1 MSEDQKQVS
10 NALAGHQRLPVRVCG
25 HIVCRSEDSV
35 WRNGVNLIPCLEQN
49 LSTQTEMMER
59 ALSAY
64 RESRLAT
71 VEKNPGPTQKPV
83 RTEERRR
90 PREQEVVEVLV
101 QWLELFGFDSTG
113 YSIAGDVQQWRLWI
127 EDAGD
132 WMKLCK
138 YKLAV
143 FYQYAQ
149 KDLLEDKTLPPSP
162 LKNTT
167 SHPLHLLGGRAGR
180 FLRRM
185 IRKTAPLRQVLLS
198 SLLLI
203 KTGMPRPD
211 KDALLEAA
219 RKTLAALVTPRKT
232 EWIHKPI
239 VVPGLS
245 DHRRRHGIVS
255 FAELE
260 EQVRRTAREYFTGVR
275 FGNHDLFSTPITPS
289 FSACYV
295 RSRRA
300 FGTFGELL
308 DRGLLETE
316 PRRDLRLA
324 SNIEEEYIGS
334 DQNPTISLGG
344 FDGMRD
350 QFLRSYFD
358 ALKIA
363 MKEEPIASAVPLA
376 EALKVRVITK
386 GPPMTQFVLKPLQR
400 FMWRVL
406 KNHPS
411 CALIGDPVDV
421 SKLAPRL
428 GRLIGDQA
436 WCSGDYSDATNQMDP
451 RLSEAA
457 WQTVCDVCAVPRAL
471 KELGSRVLT
480 GHWLEVDRDGTL
492 MPQQWGQLMGS
503 IISFPILC
511 IVNATVCRMA
521 LEHDLDCGLSLS
533 RAPLMVN
540 GDDCLFPVGPAGYAA
555 WNLFGKMAG
564 LSPSVGKVYYSKHF
578 CNINSTTFVYDGE
591 NPDDRAVFKRVD
603 VIRLGLCF
611 GLKRSIAEVEE
622 EDEFRELRLLGN
634 GQEWDSSIGAQHRA
648 LMFECPPQCY
658 DRVHRKFLAR
668 NRELLTTATEYL
680 IPWYVPECYGGIGLQ
695 PIGEMGP
702 SKTDELIVT
711 AMVHWRAWT
720 EVQPRLPV
728 QWKGPAKTKIR
739 QVAVEQLR
747 RVLPDLETHWV
758 SQGSSE
764 VDGLD
769 SPSLASWVLY
779 QRPQDVL
786 SVVSDVRA
794 ARDAL
799 CEIRRVRSWYL
810 KHMDKF
816 AWMTPS
822 AYMPPRRLVTEVRIE
837 ERLPALLPT
846 QLEIAWR
853 DVDNLLQA
861 DADEATVRWSRR
873 FAVAPNSDTQIPTW
887 TEALEDEHTLWRLN
901 LDPDLLQ

>member
-1 MSEDQKQVS
+1 MSQDQKQVS
-10 NALAGHQRLPVRVCG
+10 NASPGQQRLPVRVCD
-25 HIVCRSEDSV
+25 HSYCLRTMTVK
-35 WRNGVNLIPCLEQN
+35 WRMDHWFVPCFEA
-49 LSTQTEMMER
+49 
-59 ALSAY
+59 ALSAQQDMLQRAVSAY
-64 RESRLAT
+64 HESRLVT
-71 VEKNPGPTQKPV
+71 VEKNPGPTLKPV

-149 KDLLEDKTLPPSP
+149 KDLLEDKQLPPSP

-211 KDALLEAA
+211 KDALLQAA
-219 RKTLAALVTPRKT
+219 QKTLAALVTPRRT
-232 EWIHKPI
+232 EWIHKPV
-239 VVPGLS
+239 VVPGLG
-245 DHRRRHGIVS
+245 DYRRRHGIVS

-260 EQVRRTAREYFTGVR
+260 EQVRRTAREFFSGVR
-275 FGNHDLFSTPITPS
+275 FGNHDLFATPITPS

-308 DRGLLETE
+308 DEGLLTTV
-316 PRRDLRLA
+316 PRRDLRLS
-324 SNIEEEYIGS
+324 SNVEEEFIGS
-334 DQNPTISLGG
+334 DQNPSVVLSG

-358 ALKIA
+358 ALKLA
-363 MKEEPIASAVPLA
+363 MHEDPIASAVPLA

-386 GPPMTQFVLKPLQR
+386 GPPLTQFVLKPLQR

-406 KNHPS
+406 KDHPACS
-411 CALIGDPVDV
+411 LIGDPIHVAA
-421 SKLAPRL
+421 LAPRL
-428 GRLIGDQA
+428 GRLLEGQA

-451 RLSEAA
+451 RLSNAA
-457 WQTVCDVCAVPRAL
+457 WETVCDVCAVPRAL
-471 KELGSRVLT
+471 KSLGTRVLT
-480 GHWLEVDRDGTL
+480 GHWLEVDKKNGIL

-521 LEHDLDCGLSLS
+521 IEHDLDRDLTLS

-578 CNINSTTFVYDGE
+578 CNINSTTFEYDGA
-591 NPDDRAVFKRVD
+591 NPDDRQVFRRVD

-611 GLKRSIAEVEE
+611 GMKRSIAEVEE

-648 LMFECPPQCY
+648 LLFECPPSCY

-680 IPWYVPECYGGIGLQ
+680 MPWYVPECYGGIGLQ
-695 PIGEMGP
+695 PVGECGP
-702 SKTDELIVT
+702 SHTDELIVT
-711 AMVHWRAWT
+711 AMVHWRAWCSK
-720 EVQPRLPV
+720 EPRLPV

-739 QVAVEQLR
+739 QVAVKQLR
-747 RVLPDLETHWV
+747 QALPDLETHWV
-758 SQGSSE
+758 SQGSGE
-764 VDGLD
+764 RDGLD

-799 CEIRRVRSWYL
+799 CDIRRVRTWYL

-846 QLEIAWR
+846 RQEAAWR
-853 DVDNLLQA
+853 DVDDLLQA
-861 DADEATVRWSRR
+861 DADEATVRWSSR
-873 FAVAPNSDTQIPTW
+873 FAVAPDDDPWDRPNW
-887 TEALEDEHTLWRLN
+887 TESLIHEIFPWF
-901 LDPDLLQ
+901 